1 MRIYKIKLNF
11 LIIKN
16 KYFIFSYI
24 GQKMTKAEI
33 YSKILEVS
41 EKSYYRWKSKDHP
54 ILINLIEKYFS
65 DDDLKEFL
73 KTKRIKRFEEI
84 SDLELLNRTIIEIY
98 NNFVSSLYK
107 KRASLLKLFLLVLHK
122 SVVINSDIYNN
133 FIELIFDSESEKED
147 KVELLKEFQK
157 IQDTTL
163 FFYSIKYM
171 IKNEFKYI
179 NYSYYDIGYLQSCY
193 EEINFKIYNIELYLG
208 IFLKKEYTTF
218 NEYIKN
224 KNIFEDDEESESSD
238 LNELNLLENYYEYLY
253 SLVSK
258 EKNNENKVKINTRTE
273 IEYLLPE
280 ELI

>member
-1 MRIYKIKLNF
+1 MRRIE
-11 LIIKN
+11 LIMSDLF
-16 KYFIFSYI
+16 KYSPQTYFNH
-24 GQKMTKAEI
+24 KKE
-33 YSKILEVS
+33 KRPILE
-41 EKSYYRWKSKDHP
+41 
-54 ILINLIEKYFS
+54 LLEKYFTKRDIEEFLETGKIS
-65 DDDLKEFL
+65 KLEELEDLK
-73 KTKRIKRFEEI
+73 
-84 SDLELLNRTIIEIY
+84 IINNLIIDIY

-179 NYSYYDIGYLQSCY
+179 NYSYYDIDYFQSCY
-193 EEINFKIYNIELYLG
+193 EEINFKIYNIELYLE
-208 IFLKKEYTTF
+208 IFLKKEYTRF

-224 KNIFEDDEESESSD
+224 KNMFEDDEEFESFD
-238 LNELNLLENYYEYLY
+238 EKELKFLSNYYKYLY
-253 SLVSK
+253 SLVFK
-258 EKNNENKVKINTRTE
+258 EKDNENRVKVNIKSERVD
-273 IEYLLPE
+273 LLPE

>member
-1 MRIYKIKLNF
+1 
-11 LIIKN
+11 
-16 KYFIFSYI
+16 
-24 GQKMTKAEI
+24 MTKAEI

-98 NNFVSSLYK
+98 NNFISKLYGQGNT
-107 KRASLLKLFLLVLHK
+107 LKLFLSIIYK
-122 SVVINSDIYNN
+122 SIENKLDINLS
-133 FIELIFDSESEKED
+133 FIELIFDEEAQKED
-147 KVELLKEFQK
+147 KINLLNEFQK

-171 IKNEFKYI
+171 VKNEFKYI
-179 NYSYYDIGYLQSCY
+179 DYSFYSIDNFAYYF
-193 EEINFKIYNIELYLG
+193 EEINFRIHNIKLYLE
-208 IFLKKEYTTF
+208 IFLKKEYLNF
-218 NEYIKN
+218 NEYIKD
-224 KNIFEDDEESESSD
+224 KNILEDDEEFESFDEKELKFLSD
-238 LNELNLLENYYEYLY
+238 YYNYLY
-253 SLVSK
+253 SLVFK
-258 EKNNENKVKINTRTE
+258 EKDNEDRVKVNIKSE
-273 IEYLLPE
+273 KVDLLPE

>member
-1 MRIYKIKLNF
+1 MN
-11 LIIKN
+11 
-16 KYFIFSYI
+16 
-24 GQKMTKAEI
+24 KAEI

-65 DDDLKEFL
+65 DDDLEEFL

-98 NNFVSSLYK
+98 NNFISKLYGQGNT
-107 KRASLLKLFLLVLHK
+107 LKLFLSIIYK
-122 SVVINSDIYNN
+122 SIENKLDINLS
-133 FIELIFDSESEKED
+133 FIELIFDEEAQKED
-147 KVELLKEFQK
+147 KINLLNEFQK

-179 NYSYYDIGYLQSCY
+179 NYSYYNTDYLQSCY
-193 EEINFKIYNIELYLG
+193 EEINFKIYNIELYLE
-208 IFLKKEYTTF
+208 IFLKKEYASF

-224 KNIFEDDEESESSD
+224 RNMLEDDEEFESSD

-258 EKNNENKVKINTRTE
+258 EKNNENKVKINTRPE